1 MTTPTLDRF
10 STAAGGG
17 QPDATPIW
25 FMRQAGRVLPRYR
38 QLRER
43 YDFETLSSD
52 PALTAEVTLLP
63 LEVLP
68 VDAAILFADLM
79 TPLAAMDIEYR
90 IVEGVGPVV
99 ADPLTSADG
108 IGSIDVRPTAETI
121 PALFEAIKLIRKE
134 LAGGIP
140 LIGFAGAPFTI
151 ASYLIEGR
159 GSRDLAKTKRLMFS
173 DKPAWQMLMGKLT
186 DLLID
191 YLSEQVNAGVQAFQ
205 LFDSWVGVLSPH
217 DYRENVLPFSR
228 RIFAHTD
235 QLGVPRIHF
244 GTGTATLL
252 ADMASA
258 GAEVLGIDWR
268 VPLDQARQTI
278 GSGVAVQG
286 NLDPAV
292 VLTDQETIRD
302 AALDVLRRAGAAGGH
317 IFNLGH
323 GLLPDTPL
331 DNIKFLVDLVHEETM
346 R

>member
-1 MTTPTLDRF
+1 MTATQLDRF

-17 QPDATPIW
+17 RPDATPIW

-38 QLRER
+38 ELRER
-43 YDFETLSSD
+43 YDFQTLSSD
-52 PALTAEVTLLP
+52 PALTAEVTMLP

-79 TPLAAMDIEYR
+79 TPLAAMGIDYS

-99 ADPLTSADG
+99 AHPLTDADR
-108 IGSIDVRPTAETI
+108 IGRIELRPTVEAI

-134 LAGGIP
+134 LAHGIP

-173 DKPAWQMLMGKLT
+173 DDPSWQMLMEKLT
-186 DLLID
+186 NLLID
-191 YLSEQVNAGVQAFQ
+191 YLTEQVNSGVQAFQ

-217 DYRENVLPFSR
+217 DYREYVLPFSR
-228 RIFAHTD
+228 RIFAQTK

-244 GTGTATLL
+244 GTGNATLL

-258 GAEVLGIDWR
+258 GAEVMGVDWR
-268 VPLDQARQTI
+268 VPLDHARQ
-278 GSGVAVQG
+278 
-286 NLDPAV
+286 
-292 VLTDQETIRD
+292 
-302 AALDVLRRAGAAGGH
+302 
-317 IFNLGH
+317 
-323 GLLPDTPL
+323 
-331 DNIKFLVDLVHEETM
+331 
-346 R
+346 